1 MWKCLWSQFQR
12 IWEGWGPANSAL
24 WSRCEC
30 CVLSNMLLKLDFQIF
45 PLFLRAFFPPPS
57 SSILNFLP
65 ASIPPTLFSSFIHS
79 CIPVFLPSPLSFP
92 SSSRHLT
99 SSYTTAV
106 ITVSATSKWREIVSL
121 CKSAPAQTLTGE
133 SVGSSIASFPGSHTP
148 ECKHWSCAGV
158 QSLSLKLYSYFD
170 YIMITWE
177 KIPGSPRVHMLTF
190 QRRLGTR
197 LWVVCVVGT

>member
-30 CVLSNMLLKLDFQIF
+30 CVLSNMFCDWTSDLSSF
-45 PLFLRAFFPPPS
+45 PLCFLPSSLQLRIRFPSCFDPPS
-57 SSILNFLP
+57 
-65 ASIPPTLFSSFIHS
+65 TLFSSSIHL
-79 CIPVFLPSPLSFP
+79 CIPAFLPSPLSFP
-92 SSSRHLT
+92 PSSRRLT
-99 SSYTTAV
+99 SSYTMAV

-121 CKSAPAQTLTGE
+121 CKSAPAQTLMGE
-133 SVGSSIASFPGSHTP
+133 SVASSIASFPGSHTP

-170 YIMITWE
+170 YIMITRE
-177 KIPGSPRVHMLTF
+177 KPPVHMLTF

>member
-1 MWKCLWSQFQR
+1 MFCDWTSDISF
-12 IWEGWGPANSAL
+12 
-24 WSRCEC
+24 
-30 CVLSNMLLKLDFQIF
+30 F
-45 PLFLRAFFPPPS
+45 PLCFLPSSLQLHIRFPSCFDPPS
-57 SSILNFLP
+57 
-65 ASIPPTLFSSFIHS
+65 TLFSSSIHS
-79 CIPVFLPSPLSFP
+79 CIPAFLPSPLSFP
-92 SSSRHLT
+92 PSSRRLT
-99 SSYTTAV
+99 SSYTMAV

-121 CKSAPAQTLTGE
+121 CKSAPAQTLMGE
-133 SVGSSIASFPGSHTP
+133 SVGSRASFPGSHIP
-148 ECKHWSCAGV
+148 ECKHWSYAGV